1 VIAFTGTATGKT
13 DDEDSI
19 GISHEVDKPVAGIQ
33 FVVLHLFYSADGQP
47 VCWAI
52 LVLAHRHPRWQT
64 LPRHPLTSTFAMKH
78 ERVSPALHSI
88 ISLGTYCRYHHRA
101 ESFYVKRL
109 EEVRLSAAE

>member
-1 VIAFTGTATGKT
+1 MGTATGKP
-13 DDEDSI
+13 DDEGSI
-19 GISHEVDKPVAGIQ
+19 GISHEIDRPVAGIE
-33 FVVLHLFYSADGQP
+33 FVVLHLLFSADGQP
-47 VCWAI
+47 VYWAT

-64 LPRHPLTSTFAMKH
+64 LLGKPRHPLIPTFAMKH